1 MVRREPPT
9 AAPNYHPSSG
19 VGYTYRYTFR
29 TPPSSPRPGYSLPQW
44 TLALTDLRNLAA
56 WTRALAYLTRE
67 TPVRLSVA
75 QLAIFAL
82 AALGDRMGT
91 PVTFTQLHDVLDGS
105 PGGAVRTTYGIF
117 FEERR
122 GVRNLGW
129 LWQERCAEDMRI
141 KWLRLTP
148 KGAEVL
154 DAVLLHL
161 GTAVHAA

>member
-1 MVRREPPT
+1 VTNIRTLT
-9 AAPNYHPSSG
+9 AWAH
-19 VGYTYRYTFR
+19 
-29 TPPSSPRPGYSLPQW
+29 
-44 TLALTDLRNLAA
+44 
-56 WTRALAYLTRE
+56 ALAYVTRE

-75 QLAIFAL
+75 QLAVFAL

-91 PVTFTQLHDVLDGS
+91 PVTFTQLQDALDGA
-105 PGGAVRTTYGIF
+105 PGGAIHTTYGIF

-129 LWQERCAEDMRI
+129 LRQERCVEDMRI

-161 GTAVHAA
+161 DTSGTR